1 MAARYEKPREKV
13 DFGAWFHNW
22 NRTDSRN
29 HPRGQSSEAGVRN
42 GDGGPI
48 SGIMTVDMGLVTVS
62 GEPGCRVDEAA
73 RVLAQ
78 RLHFELITG
87 TRLRALLEEEFGE
100 AASLPDKAYPHLVAS
115 LLARLAAEHHLVVS
129 ADGAEFLLAKF
140 PNLLRVHLMAP
151 ESRRLGMLMLDRRLE
166 RAAART
172 LLDEMRAAQRAER
185 RRRFGRATVPPSQ
198 FDMVLS
204 TEWMDPDMVAGIIE
218 SLVAARG
225 LVEQGLLSP
234 AAEAQLQF
242 QVRYR
247 LSKHG
252 IHPPGK
258 ASLKPLFFNHPS
270 EQIFGNLL
278 DFYRIVWEY
287 EPHSFAVQWDK
298 DGKALE
304 SFTPDFYLPEFD
316 MYVELTTMKQSLVT
330 KKNRK
335 VKLLRQIYPHI
346 NIQVFY
352 QKDFQNLIFKY
363 GITERPINA

>member
-1 MAARYEKPREKV
+1 MVQFYSLRCV
-13 DFGAWFHNW
+13 
-22 NRTDSRN
+22 
-29 HPRGQSSEAGVRN
+29 
-42 GDGGPI
+42 
-48 SGIMTVDMGLVTVS
+48 IMTVDMGLVTVS

-73 RVLAQ
+73 RLAAQ
-78 RLHFELITG
+78 RLHFELITEP
-87 TRLRALLEEEFGE
+87 RMRAMLEEEFGE
-100 AASLPDKAYPHLVAS
+100 AASLPDKAYPHMVAS
-115 LLARLAAEHHLVVS
+115 IMASLATEHHLVVS
-129 ADGAEFLLAKF
+129 AGNAEFMLGKF
-140 PNLLRVHLMAP
+140 PNLVRVHLIAP
-151 ESRRLGMLMLDRRLE
+151 ESRRLGMIMLDRRLE
-166 RAAART
+166 RPAARA
-172 LLDEMRAAQRAER
+172 LLEELNTARRAER
-185 RRRFGRATVPPSQ
+185 RKKFGRSTAPPSQ
-198 FDMVLS
+198 FDLVLN
-204 TEWMDPDMVAGIIE
+204 TEWLDPDQVAGIIE
-218 SLVAARG
+218 SVVAARS

-242 QVRYR
+242 QVRYQ
-247 LSKHG
+247 LSRHG

-258 ASLKPLFFNHPS
+258 TSLKPAMFNHPS
-270 EQIFGNLL
+270 EQIFANLL

-298 DGKALE
+298 DGKILE

-363 GITERPINA
+363 GISERHLSV